1 MKNATGF
8 IIITYKPTIPGEFCA
23 LKLFK
28 RFLKPFVWMVVA
40 ACVFTF
46 LQVIAELQLPDIMA
60 RIVDTGIYN
69 KDLGYVVVRGIEM
82 LAWAIGSVIC
92 VVIAALC
99 ASRAAMGF
107 GRDVRAAI
115 FSQVQRYSLAEF
127 EKFGASTLIT
137 RNTNDVQQTERF
149 LQMLMTMAVM
159 TPVMFVGAVTMA
171 FLTNA
176 GMALLIF
183 VSIPVI
189 IVIVAVFL
197 KIGMPLL
204 RSLQSRI
211 DAVNRVMRE
220 ELQGV
225 RAIRAYNK
233 EDFERKRFGKV
244 NRDLADTYIKVGRL
258 MGAVMPLLMF
268 IVNLTIV
275 ALYYFGAPQIDA
287 GSLTA
292 GEIMALVQ
300 YVTLIL
306 MSLMMIS
313 MIFALLPRTLAA
325 TERINAVLAT
335 TSSIEDV
342 GESGIEKS
350 LRVSHQD
357 EDAGNEDAGTSGSDT
372 NLQTSEGEGDA
383 RQDEH
388 QCVQQATHGVPI
400 LEMQDVSFRYPE
412 SKKDALEHLSF
423 VLAPNSA
430 TAVIGPTGSGK
441 SSLINLIMRMYDAS
455 AGTIYFD
462 GVAIK
467 ELPLKTLRTRISY
480 TPQKSFLFTGTV
492 ADNLR
497 FADPDATDEQLWRV
511 LRIAQ
516 ATEFITEE
524 SGGLDQEITQGGSNL
539 SGGQR
544 QRIAIARGLLRP
556 ADLYIFD
563 DSFSALDFK
572 TEARVRAGIEE
583 FLDGQSVLMVTQ
595 RVSVAIGLDQVILLN
610 ETGGIEA
617 CGTHDELFLSCPA
630 YRELALS
637 QLSEEELLSSA
648 NRGGE

>member
-1 MKNATGF
+1 MF
-8 IIITYKPTIPGEFCA
+8 
-23 LKLFK
+23 KLFK
-28 RFLKPFVWMVVA
+28 KYLKPFGGLVIA
-40 ACVFTF
+40 AILFTF
-46 LQVIAELQLPDIMA
+46 LQVVAELQLPDIMA

-69 KDLGYVVVRGIEM
+69 KDLNYVIVRGLEM
-82 LAWAIGSVIC
+82 LAWAIGSVVC

-99 ASRAAMGF
+99 AARAAMGF

-115 FSQVQRYSLAEF
+115 FSQVQSYSLAEF
-127 EKFGASTLIT
+127 ETFGASTLIT
-137 RNTNDVQQTERF
+137 RNTNDVQQVERF
-149 LQMLMTMAVM
+149 LQMLITMAVM
-159 TPVMFVGAVTMA
+159 TPVIGAVVMA

-176 GMALLIF
+176 EMALLIF
-183 VSIPVI
+183 VAIPVI
-189 IVIVAVFL
+189 IIIVALFL

-275 ALYYFGAPQIDA
+275 ALYYFGAGQINV
-287 GSLTA
+287 GTLTA

-313 MIFALLPRTLAA
+313 MIFAILPRTLAA
-325 TERINAVLAT
+325 TERINAVLST
-335 TSSIEDV
+335 ESTIEDV
-342 GESGIEKS
+342 VVPAS
-350 LRVSHQD
+350 LPETA
-357 EDAGNEDAGTSGSDT
+357 EDGALRTLGADIPEETT
-372 NLQTSEGEGDA
+372 
-383 RQDEH
+383 
-388 QCVQQATHGVPI
+388 VQPAQKRSVPI
-400 LEMQDVSFRYPE
+400 LKMDHVSFRYPE
-412 SKKDALEHLSF
+412 SKKDALSDLTFE
-423 VLAPNSA
+423 VAPNTI
-430 TAVIGPTGSGK
+430 TALIGPTGSGK

-462 GVAIK
+462 GVAIMDI
-467 ELPLKTLRTRISY
+467 PLSVLRTRVSY

-497 FADPDATDEQLWRV
+497 FADPDASDEALWQV
-511 LRIAQ
+511 LSIAQ
-516 ATEFITEE
+516 ATEFITQEA
-524 SGGLDQEITQGGSNL
+524 GGLDFEIAQGGGNL

-544 QRIAIARGLLRP
+544 QRIAIARGLLRK

-563 DSFSALDFK
+563 DSFSALDLK
-572 TEARVRAGIEE
+572 TDARVRAGIEDHLE
-583 FLDGQSVLMVTQ
+583 GQSVLAVTQ
-595 RVSVAIGLDQVILLN
+595 RVNVALGADQIILLN
-610 ETGGIEA
+610 ETGAIEA
-617 CGTHDELFLSCPA
+617 CGTHAELFLSCPA

-637 QLSEEELLSSA
+637 QLSEEELSSGA
-648 NRGGE
+648 QVDSSTADDRGGE

>member
-1 MKNATGF
+1 MF
-8 IIITYKPTIPGEFCA
+8 
-23 LKLFK
+23 KLFK
-28 RFLKPFVWMVVA
+28 RFLKPFAWLVVA

-46 LQVIAELQLPDIMA
+46 LQVMAELQLPDIMA

-69 KDLGYVVVRGIEM
+69 KDLSYVIVRGLEM
-82 LAWAIGSVIC
+82 LAWAIGSVVC
-92 VVIAALC
+92 VVLAALC

-115 FSQVQRYSLAEF
+115 FSQVQSYSLAEF

-137 RNTNDVQQTERF
+137 RNTNDVQQVERF

-159 TPVMFVGAVTMA
+159 TPVMFIGAAVMA

-176 GMALLIF
+176 EMALLILIA
-183 VSIPVI
+183 IPVI
-189 IVIVAVFL
+189 IAIVAVFL

-233 EDFERKRFGKV
+233 EEFEQKRFGKV

-268 IVNLTIV
+268 VVNLTIV

-287 GSLTA
+287 GTLTA

-335 TSSIEDV
+335 TSTIEDV
-342 GESGIEKS
+342 GDAAIDAWQ
-350 LRVSHQD
+350 VS
-357 EDAGNEDAGTSGSDT
+357 
-372 NLQTSEGEGDA
+372 
-383 RQDEH
+383 
-388 QCVQQATHGVPI
+388 QQNAEIHVPI
-400 LEMQDVSFRYPE
+400 LEMDDVSFRYPE
-412 SKKDALEHLSF
+412 SKKDALSHLSF
-423 VLAPNSA
+423 TLAPNTT
-430 TAVIGPTGSGK
+430 TALIGPTGSGK

-455 AGTIYFD
+455 AGTVYFD
-462 GVAIK
+462 GVSVKDI
-467 ELPLKTLRTRISY
+467 PLATLREHISY
-480 TPQKSFLFTGTV
+480 TPQKSFLFTGSV

-497 FADPDATDEQLWRV
+497 FSDPEASDEELWRA
-511 LRIAQ
+511 LSIAQ
-516 ATEFITEE
+516 ATEFITPDV
-524 SGGLDQEITQGGSNL
+524 GGLDFEISQGGGNL

-544 QRIAIARGLLRP
+544 QRIAIARGLLRK
-556 ADLYIFD
+556 ADLYVFD
-563 DSFSALDFK
+563 DSFSALDLK
-572 TEARVRAGIEE
+572 TDARVRAGIEE
-583 FLDGQSVLMVTQ
+583 HLHGQSVLMVTQ
-595 RVSVAIGLDQVILLN
+595 RVSVALGVDQVILLN
-610 ETGGIEA
+610 EAGTIEA
-617 CGTHDELFLSCPA
+617 RGTHDELFLSCPT

-637 QLSEEELLSSA
+637 QLSEEELASVPE
-648 NRGGE
+648 RGGE

>member
-1 MKNATGF
+1 MF
-8 IIITYKPTIPGEFCA
+8 
-23 LKLFK
+23 KLFK
-28 RFLKPFVWMVVA
+28 KYLKPFGGLVIA
-40 ACVFTF
+40 AILFTF
-46 LQVIAELQLPDIMA
+46 LQVVAELQLPDIMA

-69 KDLGYVVVRGIEM
+69 KDLNYVIVRGLEM
-82 LAWAIGSVIC
+82 LAWAIGSVVC

-99 ASRAAMGF
+99 AARAAMGF

-115 FSQVQRYSLAEF
+115 FSQVQSYSLAEF
-127 EKFGASTLIT
+127 ETFGASTLIT
-137 RNTNDVQQTERF
+137 RNTNDVQQVERF
-149 LQMLMTMAVM
+149 LQMLITMAVM
-159 TPVMFVGAVTMA
+159 TPVMFIGAVVMA

-176 GMALLIF
+176 EMALLIF
-183 VSIPVI
+183 VAIPVI
-189 IVIVAVFL
+189 IIIVALFL

-275 ALYYFGAPQIDA
+275 ALYYFGAGQIDV
-287 GSLTA
+287 GTLTA

-313 MIFALLPRTLAA
+313 MIFAILPRTLAA
-325 TERINAVLAT
+325 TERINAVLST
-335 TSSIEDV
+335 ESTIEDV
-342 GESGIEKS
+342 AVPAS
-350 LRVSHQD
+350 LPETA
-357 EDAGNEDAGTSGSDT
+357 EDGALRTLGADIPEETTMQPAQKRS
-372 NLQTSEGEGDA
+372 
-383 RQDEH
+383 
-388 QCVQQATHGVPI
+388 VPI
-400 LEMQDVSFRYPE
+400 LKMDHVSFRYPE
-412 SKKDALEHLSF
+412 SKKDALSDLTFE
-423 VLAPNSA
+423 LAPNTI
-430 TAVIGPTGSGK
+430 TALIGPTGSGK

-467 ELPLKTLRTRISY
+467 DIPLSVLRTRVSY

-497 FADPDATDEQLWRV
+497 FADPDASDEALWQV
-511 LRIAQ
+511 LSIAQ
-516 ATEFITEE
+516 ATEFITPEA
-524 SGGLDQEITQGGSNL
+524 GGLDFEIAQGGGNL

-544 QRIAIARGLLRP
+544 QRIAIARGLLRK

-563 DSFSALDFK
+563 DSFSALDLK
-572 TEARVRAGIEE
+572 TDARVRAGIEDHLE
-583 FLDGQSVLMVTQ
+583 GQSVLTVTQ
-595 RVSVAIGLDQVILLN
+595 RVNVALGADQIILVN
-610 ETGGIEA
+610 ETGAIEA
-617 CGTHDELFLSCPA
+617 CGTHAELFLSCPA

-637 QLSEEELLSSA
+637 QLSEEELSSGA
-648 NRGGE
+648 QVDSSTADDRGGE

>member
-1 MKNATGF
+1 MF
-8 IIITYKPTIPGEFCA
+8 
-23 LKLFK
+23 KLFK
-28 RFLKPFVWMVVA
+28 KYLKPFGGLVIA
-40 ACVFTF
+40 AILFTF
-46 LQVIAELQLPDIMA
+46 LQVVAELQLPDIMA

-69 KDLGYVVVRGIEM
+69 KDLNYVIVRGLEM
-82 LAWAIGSVIC
+82 LAWAIGSVVC

-99 ASRAAMGF
+99 AARAAMGF

-115 FSQVQRYSLAEF
+115 FSQVQSYSLAEF
-127 EKFGASTLIT
+127 ETFGASTLIT
-137 RNTNDVQQTERF
+137 RNTNDVQQVERF
-149 LQMLMTMAVM
+149 LQMLITMAV
-159 TPVMFVGAVTMA
+159 A
-171 FLTNA
+171 
-176 GMALLIF
+176 
-183 VSIPVI
+183 IPVI
-189 IVIVAVFL
+189 IIIVALFL

-275 ALYYFGAPQIDA
+275 ALYYFGAGQINV
-287 GSLTA
+287 GTLTA

-313 MIFALLPRTLAA
+313 MIFAILPRTLAA
-325 TERINAVLAT
+325 TERINAVLST
-335 TSSIEDV
+335 ESTIEDV
-342 GESGIEKS
+342 VVPAS
-350 LRVSHQD
+350 LPETA
-357 EDAGNEDAGTSGSDT
+357 EDGALRTLGADIPEETT
-372 NLQTSEGEGDA
+372 
-383 RQDEH
+383 
-388 QCVQQATHGVPI
+388 VQPAQKRSVPI
-400 LEMQDVSFRYPE
+400 LKMDHVSFRYPE
-412 SKKDALEHLSF
+412 SKKDALSDLTFE
-423 VLAPNSA
+423 VAPNTI
-430 TAVIGPTGSGK
+430 TALIGPTGSGK

-462 GVAIK
+462 GVAIMDI
-467 ELPLKTLRTRISY
+467 PLSVLRTRVSY

-497 FADPDATDEQLWRV
+497 FADPDASDEALWQV
-511 LRIAQ
+511 LSIAQ
-516 ATEFITEE
+516 ATEFITQEA
-524 SGGLDQEITQGGSNL
+524 GGLDFEIAQGGGNL

-544 QRIAIARGLLRP
+544 QRIAIARGLLRK

-563 DSFSALDFK
+563 DSFSALDLK
-572 TEARVRAGIEE
+572 TDARVRAGIEDHLE
-583 FLDGQSVLMVTQ
+583 GQSVLAVTQ
-595 RVSVAIGLDQVILLN
+595 RVNVALGADQIILLN
-610 ETGGIEA
+610 ETGAIEA
-617 CGTHDELFLSCPA
+617 CGTHAELFLSCPA

-637 QLSEEELLSSA
+637 QLSEEELSSGA
-648 NRGGE
+648 QVDSSTADDRGGE

>member
-1 MKNATGF
+1 M
-8 IIITYKPTIPGEFCA
+8 

-28 RFLKPFVWMVVA
+28 RFLKPFVWLVVA
-40 ACVFTF
+40 ACAFTF

-69 KDLGYVVVRGIEM
+69 KDLGYVVLRGAEM

-127 EKFGASTLIT
+127 EQFGASTLIT
-137 RNTNDVQQTERF
+137 RNTNDVQQVERF

-159 TPVMFVGAVTMA
+159 TPVMFIGAVAMA

-183 VSIPVI
+183 VSIPII

-233 EDFERKRFGKV
+233 EGFERKRFGKV

-258 MGAVMPLLMF
+258 MGAVMPLLML

-287 GSLTA
+287 GTLTA

-325 TERINAVLAT
+325 TERINAVLST
-335 TSSIEDV
+335 TSRIEDE
-342 GESGIEKS
+342 GAKKP
-350 LRVSHQD
+350 
-357 EDAGNEDAGTSGSDT
+357 DAGSRIPSQGNDVDT
-372 NLQTSEGEGDA
+372 NESDA
-383 RQDEH
+383 EPRTLEHDEH
-388 QCVQQATHGVPI
+388 SAPRVPI
-400 LEMQDVSFRYPE
+400 LEMRDVSFRYPE
-412 SKKDALEHLSF
+412 SKKNALEHLSF
-423 VLAPNSA
+423 VLAPNST

-441 SSLINLIMRMYDAS
+441 SSLINLIMRMYEVSSGA
-455 AGTIYFD
+455 IYFD

-467 ELPLKTLRTRISY
+467 DLPLKTLRTRISY

-497 FADPDATDEQLWRV
+497 FSNPDATDEQLWRV
-511 LRIAQ
+511 LQIAQ
-516 ATEFITEE
+516 ATEFISEE
-524 SGGLDQEITQGGSNL
+524 AGGLSQEIAQGGSNL

-544 QRIAIARGLLRP
+544 QRIAIARGLLRS
-556 ADLYIFD
+556 ADLYLFD

-572 TEARVRAGIEE
+572 TESRVRAGIEE

-610 ETGGIEA
+610 ERGGIEA

-637 QLSEEELLSSA
+637 QLSEEELLASVKK
-648 NRGGE
+648 GGE

>member
-1 MKNATGF
+1 MF
-8 IIITYKPTIPGEFCA
+8 
-23 LKLFK
+23 KLFK
-28 RFLKPFVWMVVA
+28 RFLKPFGWLVA
-40 ACVFTF
+40 AACAFTF
-46 LQVIAELQLPDIMA
+46 LQVVAELQLPDIMA

-69 KDLGYVVVRGIEM
+69 KDLNYVIMRGIEM
-82 LAWAIGSVIC
+82 LAWAIGSVVC

-99 ASRAAMGF
+99 AARAAMGF

-115 FSQVQRYSLAEF
+115 FSQVQEYSLAEF
-127 EKFGASTLIT
+127 EQFGASTLIT
-137 RNTNDVQQTERF
+137 RNTNDVQQVERF

-159 TPVMFVGAVTMA
+159 TPVMFIGAVVMA

-176 GMALLIF
+176 EMALLIF
-183 VSIPVI
+183 IAIPVI

-233 EDFERKRFGKV
+233 EDFERKRFGRV

-287 GSLTA
+287 GTLSA

-335 TSSIEDV
+335 SSSIVD
-342 GESGIEKS
+342 
-350 LRVSHQD
+350 
-357 EDAGNEDAGTSGSDT
+357 TGSAALPSDPV
-372 NLQTSEGEGDA
+372 QT
-383 RQDEH
+383 H
-388 QCVQQATHGVPI
+388 PFVPI
-400 LEMQDVSFRYPE
+400 LEMKDVSFRYPE
-412 SKKDALEHLSF
+412 SKKDALSHLSF
-423 VLAPNSA
+423 TLPQNTT
-430 TAVIGPTGSGK
+430 TALIGPTGSGK

-462 GVAIK
+462 GVKI
-467 ELPLKTLRTRISY
+467 EDIPLATLRSHVSY
-480 TPQKSFLFTGTV
+480 TPQKSFLFTGSV

-497 FADPDATDEQLWRV
+497 FSDPDASDEELWRV
-511 LRIAQ
+511 LEIAQ
-516 ATEFITEE
+516 ATEFITPEA
-524 SGGLDQEITQGGSNL
+524 GGLDYEIAQGGTNL

-563 DSFSALDFK
+563 DSFSALDLK
-572 TEARVRAGIEE
+572 TDALVRAGIEGY
-583 FLDGQSVLMVTQ
+583 LQGQSVFMVTQ
-595 RVSVAIGLDQVILLN
+595 RVSVALGVDQVILLN
-610 ETGGIEA
+610 EKGSIEA
-617 CGTHDELFLSCPA
+617 CGTHDELFLSCPT
-630 YRELALS
+630 YRDLALS
-637 QLSEEELLSSA
+637 QLSEKELVARSGK
-648 NRGGE
+648 GGE

>member
-1 MKNATGF
+1 MF
-8 IIITYKPTIPGEFCA
+8 
-23 LKLFK
+23 KLFK
-28 RFLKPFVWMVVA
+28 KYLKPFGGLVIA
-40 ACVFTF
+40 AILFTF
-46 LQVIAELQLPDIMA
+46 LQVVAELQLPDIMA

-69 KDLGYVVVRGIEM
+69 KDLNYVIVRGLEM
-82 LAWAIGSVIC
+82 LAWAIGSVVC

-99 ASRAAMGF
+99 AARAAMGF

-115 FSQVQRYSLAEF
+115 FSQVQSYSLAEF
-127 EKFGASTLIT
+127 ETFGASTLIT
-137 RNTNDVQQTERF
+137 RNTNDVQQVERF
-149 LQMLMTMAVM
+149 LQMLITMAVM
-159 TPVMFVGAVTMA
+159 TPVMFIGAVVMA

-176 GMALLIF
+176 EMALLIF
-183 VSIPVI
+183 VAIPVI
-189 IVIVAVFL
+189 IIIVALFL

-275 ALYYFGAPQIDA
+275 ALYYFGAGQINV
-287 GSLTA
+287 GTLTA

-313 MIFALLPRTLAA
+313 MIFAILPRTLAA
-325 TERINAVLAT
+325 TERINAVLST
-335 TSSIEDV
+335 ESTIEDV
-342 GESGIEKS
+342 AVPAS
-350 LRVSHQD
+350 LPETAEDGALRALGADIPEETTVQPVQKRSAAILKMEHVSD
-357 EDAGNEDAGTSGSDT
+357 LTFELASNTIT
-372 NLQTSEGEGDA
+372 
-383 RQDEH
+383 
-388 QCVQQATHGVPI
+388 
-400 LEMQDVSFRYPE
+400 
-412 SKKDALEHLSF
+412 AL
-423 VLAPNSA
+423 
-430 TAVIGPTGSGK
+430 IGPTGSGK

-462 GVAIK
+462 SVAIK
-467 ELPLKTLRTRISY
+467 DIPLSVLRTRVSY

-497 FADPDATDEQLWRV
+497 FADPNASDEALWRV
-511 LRIAQ
+511 LQIAQ
-516 ATEFITEE
+516 ATEFITQEA
-524 SGGLDQEITQGGSNL
+524 GGLDFEIAQGGGNL

-544 QRIAIARGLLRP
+544 QRIAIARGLLRK

-563 DSFSALDFK
+563 DSFSALDLK
-572 TEARVRAGIEE
+572 TDARVRAGIEDYLE
-583 FLDGQSVLMVTQ
+583 GQSVLTVTQ
-595 RVSVAIGLDQVILLN
+595 RVNVALGADQIILLN
-610 ETGGIEA
+610 ETGAIEA
-617 CGTHDELFLSCPA
+617 CGTHAELFLSCPA

-637 QLSEEELLSSA
+637 QLSEEELASGVQADA
-648 NRGGE
+648 NTANDRGGE